1 MYIVG
6 ALLPQHSLDI
16 HDNNN
21 NDDNNDDDDDTTS
34 FTLTAQVGLSSI
46 CEVGRDIQKSSQH
59 VAR

>member
-1 MYIVG
+1 MNVYCGCIITTT
-6 ALLPQHSLDI
+6 QSI

-34 FTLTAQVGLSSI
+34 FTLTAQVGLSPI